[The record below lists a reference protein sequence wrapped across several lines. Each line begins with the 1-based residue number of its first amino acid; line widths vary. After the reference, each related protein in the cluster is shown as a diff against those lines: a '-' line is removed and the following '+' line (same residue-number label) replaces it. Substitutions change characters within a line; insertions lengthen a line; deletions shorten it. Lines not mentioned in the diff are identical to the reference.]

1 MTESLWSP
9 SPGASTFGEI
19 QKGVAGYVL
28 MPTDP
33 EVIDCAG
40 QGIKRAIDR
49 LNTRNW
55 NWALAYEDI
64 TFVAGQYDYSLNS
77 SFKAA
82 RNFEVWNTSNLS
94 VFRLAFKPW
103 KTFVLEHANVAA
115 QGEPCF
121 YSVLNSNSTGLVTLN
136 AAPSSGWIALYP
148 TGRILFYRR
157 IQYPSATGTSLDV
170 PSEVVAF
177 IQAAA
182 EGYTADR
189 FAVAKAQ
196 AAYQRAERFHHEL
209 VVDDAHGQQS
219 DWE

>member
-9 SPGASTFGEI
+9 SPGAATFGEI

-55 NWALAYEDI
+55 NWALGYDDI
-64 TFVAGQYDYSLNS
+64 TFVEGQYDYTLNS
-77 SFKAA
+77 GFKSA
-82 RNFEVWNTSNLS
+82 RNFEIWNPSSES
-94 VFRLAFKPW
+94 VFRLAYKPW
-103 KTFVLEHANVAA
+103 KTFVVEHPSLAS
-115 QGEPCF
+115 QGDPCF
-121 YSVLNSNSTGLVTLN
+121 YSVMNSNDFGLVTLN
-136 AAPSSGWIALYP
+136 AAPSTGWIASYPMGRLLY
-148 TGRILFYRR
+148 YRR
-157 IQYPSATGTSLDV
+157 VQYPSATGTSLGV
-170 PSEVVAF
+170 PSEVVAY

-189 FAVAKAQ
+189 FAVGKAR
-196 AAYQRAERFHHEL
+196 AAYERALEVLREL
-209 VVDDAHGQQS
+209 VKDDNDVQT

>member
-189 FAVAKAQ
+189 FAVAKSK
-196 AAYQRAERFHHEL
+196 AAYDRAFEVLREL
-209 VVDDAHGQQS
+209 VKDDNDVQT